1 MLANKIVGIKVS
13 VDPDLYMLF
22 TTNDVSRSDIS
33 RSFKRDIER
42 MICPRHPELKTV
54 DEMVN
59 DYITYVAILSRL
71 SVRDISSSEKIP
83 TQCLIRLIQK
93 NCGDWIDEC
102 FELMCVAEEDVPTG
116 YISQYITLKNKFRD
130 YVFNHIPEMVEI
142 VKDFVVNH

>member
-1 MLANKIVGIKVS
+1 MLANKIAGIKVS

-54 DEMVN
+54 DKMVN
-59 DYITYVAILSRL
+59 EYITYVAILSRL

-102 FELMCVAEEDVPTG
+102 FELMRVTEEDVPTG
-116 YISQYITLKNKFRD
+116 YISQYINLKNKFRD
-130 YVFNHIPEMVEI
+130 YVFDHIPEMVEI